1 MRCLVL
7 KFRLDKKYLHWG
19 ITGFLVLASAILF
32 YYFLFH
38 TDKFFGIIKSAFNVC
53 MPIICGLIMAYLL
66 TPICTFF
73 ERKILYPLYR
83 AFHIDTEKVK
93 TKKRIRILAILLTM
107 FLTLYL
113 LYIFFSIVLK
123 EVVTSIQS
131 IALQSSIYVSNLE
144 RLMENILASNK
155 NIEKLVTDLINTY
168 SDELDNWLNN
178 SVLPRINVILK
189 EVSLS
194 VIGVAK
200 GLWNLVIGL
209 IISIYVLASKE
220 TFTGQAKK
228 LTYALFPEESA
239 NGIISDF
246 RYANKTF
253 GSYISGKIIDSII
266 IGILC
271 YIFMR
276 IFSLPYE
283 ILVSVIV
290 GVTNIIPFFGPFLGG
305 IPSALLII
313 MVNPISGLKFIILI
327 LILQQFD
334 GNILGPKILGDSTG
348 LSSFWVIFSI
358 TIFGAYFGVL
368 GMAIGVPV
376 FALIYAA
383 IKRKLNA
390 TLKSK
395 GLTTDTKEYMH
406 LDKIEGHQ
414 MIQMT
419 EEKRRDARKSANSP
433 SISDRILKSLK
444 NIKKSD
450 TLHHDE
456 NSKG

>member
-1 MRCLVL
+1 M

-38 TDKFFGIIKSAFNVC
+38 TTKFIEIIKSVFNVC

-66 TPICTFF
+66 TPICSFF
-73 ERKILYPLYR
+73 ERKILYPLYH
-83 AFHIDTEKVK
+83 AFHLDTEKSK
-93 TKKRIRILAILLTM
+93 TKKRIRTLAILLTI

-123 EVVTSIQS
+123 EVVASIQS
-131 IALQSSIYVSNLE
+131 IILQSSIYVGNLE
-144 RLMENILASNK
+144 RLVENILSSNK
-155 NIEKLVTDLINTY
+155 SIEKMATDLINTY
-168 SDELDNWLNN
+168 SDELNNWLNN
-178 SVLPRINVILK
+178 SVLPRINIILK

-200 GLWNLVIGL
+200 GLWNLIIGL

-228 LTYALFPEESA
+228 ITYALFSEDSA

-253 GSYISGKIIDSII
+253 GSYISGKIIDSVI

-271 YIFMR
+271 FIFMR

-305 IPSALLII
+305 IPSALLIL
-313 MVNPISGLKFIILI
+313 MVDPLSGLKFIILI
-327 LILQQFD
+327 LVLQQFD
-334 GNILGPKILGDSTG
+334 GNILGPKILGGSTG

-383 IKRKLNA
+383 IRRKLNA
-390 TLKSK
+390 TLKNK
-395 GLTTDTKEYMH
+395 GLSTDTQEYMY
-406 LDKIEGHQ
+406 LEKIEGRQ
-414 MIQMT
+414 MVQLT
-419 EEKRRDARKSANSP
+419 EEKRRDARKNTNSP
-433 SISDRILKSLK
+433 SISDKISKSLEK
-444 NIKKSD
+444 MKKSD
-450 TLHHDE
+450 TLNHDE
-456 NSKG
+456 NTKG

>member
-1 MRCLVL
+1 M

-83 AFHIDTEKVK
+83 AFHLDTEKVK

-228 LTYALFPEESA
+228 ITYALFPEESA

-313 MVNPISGLKFIILI
+313 MVNPLSGLKFIILI

-419 EEKRRDARKSANSP
+419 EEKRRDARKNTNSP
-433 SISDRILKSLK
+433 SISDKISKSLK
-444 NIKKSD
+444 KMKKSD
-450 TLHHDE
+450 SLHYDE
-456 NSKG
+456 DSKG

>member
-1 MRCLVL
+1 
-7 KFRLDKKYLHWG
+7 
-19 ITGFLVLASAILF
+19 
-32 YYFLFH
+32 
-38 TDKFFGIIKSAFNVC
+38 
-53 MPIICGLIMAYLL
+53 MPIICGLILAYLL

-83 AFHIDTEKVK
+83 AFHLDTEKVK

-123 EVVTSIQS
+123 DVVTIIQC
-131 IALQSSIYVSNLE
+131 ITLQSSIYVSNLE

-271 YIFMR
+271 YILMR

-313 MVNPISGLKFIILI
+313 MVNPLSGLKFIILI

-390 TLKSK
+390 TLRSK
-395 GLTTDTKEYMH
+395 GLTTDTREYMH

-419 EEKRRDARKSANSP
+419 EEKRRDARKNTNSP
-433 SISDRILKSLK
+433 SISDKISKSLK
-444 NIKKSD
+444 QMKKSD

-456 NSKG
+456 DLKG

>member
-38 TDKFFGIIKSAFNVC
+38 TDKLLGIIKSAFNVC

-66 TPICTFF
+66 TPICSFF
-73 ERKILYPLYR
+73 ERKILYPLYQ
-83 AFHIDTEKVK
+83 AFHLDTKKIK
-93 TKKRIRILAILLTM
+93 TQKRIRILAILLTV

-123 EVVTSIQS
+123 EVVASIQS

-144 RLMENILASNK
+144 RLLENILASNK

-200 GLWNLVIGL
+200 GLWNLIIGL

-228 LTYALFPEESA
+228 LTYALFPADTA
-239 NGIISDF
+239 NGIVSDF

-271 YIFMR
+271 YILMR

-334 GNILGPKILGDSTG
+334 GNILGPKILGGSTG

-383 IKRKLNA
+383 IRRKLNS
-390 TLKSK
+390 TLRNK
-395 GLTTDTKEYMH
+395 GLTTDTREYMH
-406 LDKIEGHQ
+406 LDKIEGNQ

-419 EEKRRDARKSANSP
+419 EEKRRDARKNTNSP
-433 SISDRILKSLK
+433 SISDKISESLK
-444 NIKKSD
+444 KLKKSD
-450 TLHHDE
+450 TLHHDGDP
-456 NSKG
+456 KG

>member
-1 MRCLVL
+1 M

-73 ERKILYPLYR
+73 ERKILYPLYH
-83 AFHIDTEKVK
+83 AFHLDTEKVK
-93 TKKRIRILAILLTM
+93 TKKRIRTLAILLTM

-131 IALQSSIYVSNLE
+131 ITLQSSIYVSNLE

-194 VIGVAK
+194 VLGVAK
-200 GLWNLVIGL
+200 GLWNLIIGL

-228 LTYALFPEESA
+228 FTYALFPEESA

-246 RYANKTF
+246 RYANRTF
-253 GSYISGKIIDSII
+253 GAYISGKIIDSII

-313 MVNPISGLKFIILI
+313 MVNPLSGLKFIILI

-383 IKRKLNA
+383 IKRKLNS
-390 TLKSK
+390 TLKNK
-395 GLTTDTKEYMH
+395 GLTTDTREYMH
-406 LDKIEGHQ
+406 LEKIEGHQ

-419 EEKRRDARKSANSP
+419 EEKRRDARKNTNSP
-433 SISDRILKSLK
+433 SISDKISKSLK
-444 NIKKSD
+444 KMKKSD

-456 NSKG
+456 DLKG